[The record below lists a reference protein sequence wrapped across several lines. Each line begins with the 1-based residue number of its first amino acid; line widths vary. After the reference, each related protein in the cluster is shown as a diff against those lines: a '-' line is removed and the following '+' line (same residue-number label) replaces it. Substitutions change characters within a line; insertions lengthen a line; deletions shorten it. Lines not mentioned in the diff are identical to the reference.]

1 MAARIRYSCG
11 TKMAQF
17 RVVLPALILFG
28 YLQLPSTSFAWQS
41 EPDNTLNA
49 RDAFW
54 SASDMVG
61 KRPAKAAPVSERKT
75 TKPTEEKRPI
85 EEIRPEKIVSVSAPM
100 GLRYSVLK
108 QRDDGTYQEI
118 SPEAVFHAGDRIR
131 LSLMSN
137 QPGYLYVVEQGS
149 SGKWIPLY
157 PADKAAE
164 DSNRLSAG
172 QEYLVPGR
180 GAWEFK
186 GEAGQER
193 LFVLLSREPE
203 TDLTGMIATLRDRQ
217 DGLDNKQVSRL
228 RNEVQ
233 SRDLVFTNADDPTT
247 ESGDA
252 DKASYVVNKASNKT
266 ADPRVIVDVV
276 LSHK

>member
-1 MAARIRYSCG
+1 MA
-11 TKMAQF
+11 
-17 RVVLPALILFG
+17 RVSTLLPVLIVFV
-28 YLQLPSTSFAWQS
+28 YLQFPATSFAWQS
-41 EPDNTLNA
+41 GQDEQLNA

-54 SASDMVG
+54 SAADLVG
-61 KRPAKAAPVSERKT
+61 KRPTKTAGKT
-75 TKPTEEKRPI
+75 TEGTTANKRVEENSVK
-85 EEIRPEKIVSVSAPM
+85 KVTVSAPL

-118 SPEAVFHAGDRIR
+118 SPASVFHAGDRIR

-157 PADKAAE
+157 PAGSADV
-164 DSNRLSAG
+164 DSNRLAAG
-172 QEYLVPGR
+172 KEYIVPGK

-186 GEAGQER
+186 GEAGEER

-203 TDLTGMIATLRDRQ
+203 TDLSAMIESLRNRKEG
-217 DGLDNKQVSRL
+217 GLDNQEVARL
-228 RNEVQ
+228 RGEVQ
-233 SRDLVFTNADDPTT
+233 SRDLVFTNSDDN
-247 ESGDA
+247 SSDHG
-252 DKASYVVNKASNKT
+252 DKATYVVNKASDKT
-266 ADPRVIVDVV
+266 TDPHVVVDVV

>member
-1 MAARIRYSCG
+1 MARLY
-11 TKMAQF
+11 TLLT
-17 RVVLPALILFG
+17 VLMVFG
-28 YLQLPSTSFAWQS
+28 YLQFPARSLAWQS
-41 EPDNTLNA
+41 GQDDQLNA

-54 SASDMVG
+54 SAADLVG
-61 KRPAKAAPVSERKT
+61 KRPTKAEGKAAERKT
-75 TKPTEEKRPI
+75 PEKRV
-85 EEIRPEKIVSVSAPM
+85 EENPVKQVTVSAPL

-118 SPEAVFHAGDRIR
+118 SPDSVFHAGDRIR

-157 PADKAAE
+157 PGGNAE
-164 DSNRLSAG
+164 VDSNRLAAG
-172 QEYLVPGR
+172 KEYIVPGK

-193 LFVLLSREPE
+193 LFVLLAREPE
-203 TDLTGMIATLRDRQ
+203 TDLTAMITSLRERREG
-217 DGLDNKQVSRL
+217 GLDNQEVAHL
-228 RNEVQ
+228 RSEVQ
-233 SRDLVFTNADDPTT
+233 SRDLVFTNGDDN
-247 ESGDA
+247 SSDNG
-252 DKASYVVNKASNKT
+252 DKATYVVNKASNKT
-266 ADPRVIVDVV
+266 ADPHVVVDVV